1 MKKIQLLDPTPDS
14 ISLSLDTKLDIPLKA
29 TTIKTDP
36 FTLALFNR
44 DTKPRT
50 PYLNLNLPKY
60 TLRGTSQMEISN
72 KNAPFANVDEF
83 KKVLASALHS
93 KEFQLSARGS
103 TKGHISGALHS
114 DLTLDKNSKLE
125 GMHFPNT

>member
-1 MKKIQLLDPTPDS
+1 MQLLDPTPES

-29 TTIKTDP
+29 TTIKTEP
-36 FTLALFNR
+36 FSLALFNR

-50 PYLNLNLPKY
+50 PYLDLSLPKY
-60 TLRGTSQMEISN
+60 TLRGTSQMQISN
-72 KNAPFANVDEF
+72 KNAQFSNVDEF

-93 KEFQLSARGS
+93 TEFKLSARGK

-114 DLTLDKNSKLE
+114 DLTLDKNSKLV
-125 GMHFPNT
+125 GMLLQIHKRP